1 VPTLTLTKDNFADSA
16 PTWAPD
22 GQSIVY
28 VARIS
33 GNEKLFRLDLASGRK
48 TQLTFGTHDDGAA
61 QWLDENTLVFASTAT
76 DPSQPI
82 DPDVARNG
90 KIYNTWTL
98 NLKTGE
104 LKQYSD
110 AVGGNL
116 YNVVLK
122 DGGGPPRVGVITYY
136 KGEYELHTLE
146 RRDPIVTAASSDFGT
161 PGTNI
166 IDFQS
171 PLSHTLV
178 AEKKKKKGTF
188 EKLFPGK
195 INIDKCK
202 FLIGNRSV
210 VESLKKGQDPS
221 AIWMRFQLSTAEFA
235 NRRRPYLLY

>member
-1 VPTLTLTKDNFADSA
+1 VFAALQNGTGDIFVVDLATREITNLTKDNFADSA
-16 PTWAPD
+16 PTWSPD
-22 GQSIVY
+22 GQSVIY
-28 VARIS
+28 IARIS
-33 GNEKLFRLDLASGRK
+33 GNEKLFRLDIPSGRK

-116 YNVVLK
+116 YNVVLR

-188 EKLFPGK
+188 EKMFMDG
-195 INIDKCK
+195 
-202 FLIGNRSV
+202 
-210 VESLKKGQDPS
+210 
-221 AIWMRFQLSTAEFA
+221 
-235 NRRRPYLLY
+235 RPP